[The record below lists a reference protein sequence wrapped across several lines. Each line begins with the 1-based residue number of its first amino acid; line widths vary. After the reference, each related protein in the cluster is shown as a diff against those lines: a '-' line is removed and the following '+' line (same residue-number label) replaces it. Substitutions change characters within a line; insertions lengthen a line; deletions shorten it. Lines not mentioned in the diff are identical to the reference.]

1 MSEPRKPPMP
11 AAEPE
16 PPEVSDSGDAAPSY
30 TVGYGR
36 PPVHS
41 RFRPGQSGNP
51 KGRPRGRK
59 SFQAIV
65 AATLHEKITV
75 QTPRGKKRMTK
86 LEALIQTN
94 MNNALKGDP
103 KATDH
108 ILKIAREHGLASEVA
123 EAIDAAAAAHLR
135 EEDEAIL
142 ARHLRGGDEVQGE

>member
-1 MSEPRKPPMP
+1 MSDPRKPPEP

-16 PPEVSDSGDAAPSY
+16 PAEAPDSRDTAPSY

-41 RFRPGQSGNP
+41 RFQQGHSGNP
-51 KGRPRGRK
+51 KGKPRGRK
-59 SFQAIV
+59 SYKAIV

-108 ILKIAREHGLASEVA
+108 ILKIAREYGLASEVA
-123 EAIDAAAAAHLR
+123 EPIDAAAADHLR

-142 ARHLRGGDEVQGE
+142 ARYIHEGDEAASE